1 MRGVRYHNKRL
12 VLVIGV
18 VVVANL
24 QEKCIITLPKSLL
37 NGVFGHEKNLRDSGK
52 STHFK
57 LFIAFRTGPK
67 RFLRIIFPK
76 WLILSI
82 TKRVFSILDVYG
94 CSLIS
99 YKGTSKT
106 GFVCVCGLRR

>member
-1 MRGVRYHNKRL
+1 MNREIAKKSAVNREIAKL
-12 VLVIGV
+12 SV
-18 VVVANL
+18 VNRELEVPWAGL
-24 QEKCIITLPKSLL
+24 
-37 NGVFGHEKNLRDSGK
+37 
-52 STHFK
+52 FK
-57 LFIAFRTGPK
+57 LFITFRTGPK

-82 TKRVFSILDVYG
+82 TKRVFSIVDVYR

>member
-1 MRGVRYHNKRL
+1 MNREIAKKSAVNREIAKL
-12 VLVIGV
+12 SV
-18 VVVANL
+18 VNRELEVPWAGL
-24 QEKCIITLPKSLL
+24 FKIFITFP
-37 NGVFGHEKNLRDSGK
+37 
-52 STHFK
+52 
-57 LFIAFRTGPK
+57 TGPK

-82 TKRVFSILDVYG
+82 TKRVFSIVDVYR

-106 GFVCVCGLRR
+106 GFVCVCGLRPLKFYIHPYLLSLIHI